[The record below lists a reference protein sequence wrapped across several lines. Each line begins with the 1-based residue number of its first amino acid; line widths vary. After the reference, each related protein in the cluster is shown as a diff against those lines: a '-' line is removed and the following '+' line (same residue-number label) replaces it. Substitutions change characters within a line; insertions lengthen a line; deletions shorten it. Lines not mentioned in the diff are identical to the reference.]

1 MGSDIYT
8 ESAIAIKLC
17 DFLNRS
23 EIKNK
28 ENRKKIVEI
37 VQKTCPIPEE
47 KVDLLLKSKDSF
59 VEAFVDLIDM
69 SDGYEVEDSK
79 ESHDALVMA
88 FCEVVGINF
97 EDLPDYS
104 FRSFESSRESGWE
117 VDADVTYVMF
127 ESFGMFETKMT
138 DNGKK
143 LAKALGQEEISET
156 TWTVH
161 SY

>member
-8 ESAIAIKLC
+8 ESAVAVKLC
-17 DFLNRS
+17 DFLNRP
-23 EIKNK
+23 EIEKK
-28 ENRKKIVEI
+28 ENRKKICDLV
-37 VQKTCPIPEE
+37 KE
-47 KVDLLLKSKDSF
+47 KFPDEKLNNFLKSKDSF
-59 VEAFVDLIDM
+59 IEQFVDSIEV

-79 ESHDALVMA
+79 EIHDTLIMA
-88 FCEVVGINF
+88 FCEVVGINY

-104 FRSFESSRESGWE
+104 FRYFESSRESGW
-117 VDADVTYVMF
+117 DVETDVLYIMF

-138 DNGKK
+138 EEGKK
-143 LAKALGQEEISET
+143 LAKALGQKEISET

>member
-8 ESAIAIKLC
+8 ESAIAVKLC

-23 EIKNK
+23 EINKK

-37 VQKTCPIPEE
+37 VQKTCPLSEE
-47 KVDLLLKSKDSF
+47 KLDMFLKSKDSF
-59 VEAFVDLIDM
+59 IEQFVGSINM
-69 SDGYEVEDSK
+69 SDGYEVEDFR
-79 ESHDALVMA
+79 EIHDALITA

-97 EDLPDYS
+97 EDLPDYN
-104 FRSFESSRESGWE
+104 FRFFENSRESGWE
-117 VDADVTYVMF
+117 VDADVVYIMF
-127 ESFGMFETKMT
+127 ESFGMFETRMT
-138 DNGKK
+138 EDGKK
-143 LAKALGQEEISET
+143 LAKALNQEEISET